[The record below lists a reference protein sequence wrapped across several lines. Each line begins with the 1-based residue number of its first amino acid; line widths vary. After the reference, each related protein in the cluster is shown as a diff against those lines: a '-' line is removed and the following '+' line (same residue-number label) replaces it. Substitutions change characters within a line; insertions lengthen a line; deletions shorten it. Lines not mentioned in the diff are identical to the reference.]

1 MELIIIIA
9 VVLLVEIA
17 KTLNERKHRRF
28 ETGKTK
34 IFMES
39 MAKRIEEISRKV
51 EDTSHK
57 TTESLLAANK
67 LFVKI
72 EKENEKFIKMI
83 EDEFAKE
90 LEKAEDEKNKATSE
104 LSIFVAAIK
113 SLDLNYRRKIQ
124 FQIDRIVQTKKQEPA
139 TKKTK

>member
-9 VVLLVEIA
+9 VVLFVEIA

-28 ETGKTK
+28 EAGKSK

-57 TTESLLAANK
+57 TTESLLEANK
-67 LFVKI
+67 LFIKI

-83 EDEFAKE
+83 QDEFAKE

-124 FQIDRIVQTKKQEPA
+124 FQIDRIVQTKKQEPT
-139 TKKTK
+139 TKSTK

>member
-9 VVLLVEIA
+9 VVLFVEIV

>member
-9 VVLLVEIA
+9 VVLFVEIV

-51 EDTSHK
+51 EDTSHI
-57 TTESLLAANK
+57 TTESLLAASK
-67 LFVKI
+67 LFIKI
-72 EKENEKFIKMI
+72 EKENEKFIKII
-83 EDEFAKE
+83 EDEFVKE

>member
-9 VVLLVEIA
+9 AVLFVEIV

-28 ETGKTK
+28 ETGKSK

-51 EDTSHK
+51 DDTSHK
-57 TTESLLAANK
+57 TTESLLGANK
-67 LFVKI
+67 LFLKI

-83 EDEFAKE
+83 EDEFVKE

-124 FQIDRIVQTKKQEPA
+124 FQIDRIVQTKKQEPV

>member
-1 MELIIIIA
+1 MELIIIVA
-9 VVLLVEIA
+9 VVLFVEIV

-28 ETGKTK
+28 ETGKSRL
-34 IFMES
+34 FMES

-51 EDTSHK
+51 EDISDRATG
-57 TTESLLAANK
+57 SLHSVDRL
-67 LFVKI
+67 LVKI
-72 EKENEKFIKMI
+72 EKENEKFIKQI

-124 FQIDRIVQTKKQEPA
+124 FQIDRIVQTRKQEPA